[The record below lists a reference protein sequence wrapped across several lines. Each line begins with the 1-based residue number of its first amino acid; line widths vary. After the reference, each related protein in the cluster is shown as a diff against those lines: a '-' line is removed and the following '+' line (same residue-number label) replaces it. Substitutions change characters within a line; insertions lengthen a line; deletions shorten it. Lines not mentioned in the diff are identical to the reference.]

1 MIYESGGGCPK
12 KIPPFPSL
20 TAGGSHKFSPVGP
33 FPPSLAPIRAVP
45 PVGTVSCSSSF
56 SISITDPSA
65 PFVAAKPR
73 KGFSCRMVQH
83 LAL

>member
-33 FPPSLAPIRAVP
+33 FPPSLAQGASNKELCFFLFRSGMVWYRGKLERGVMKHSAV
-45 PVGTVSCSSSF
+45 S
-56 SISITDPSA
+56 
-65 PFVAAKPR
+65 
-73 KGFSCRMVQH
+73 
-83 LAL
+83 